1 MKKSALTVAG
11 MLIPLSAT
19 AHPGH
24 DHSHWTSSLAHGILF
39 VGIMA
44 VAALGIKLLN
54 KNANT
59 KNINTEEE

>member
-24 DHSHWTSSLAHGILF
+24 DHSHWTSSLAHGVLF
-39 VGIMA
+39 AGIMA